1 MSKISQRWHTASP
14 RTRVLAVTM
23 ASVMIFGGFAGGL
36 LFDQARIESANPG
49 GLIGRDSSRSF
60 SSVQFFGDSL
70 NFGLYAS
77 LPDASFQE
85 IVLAQSDA
93 LAPSASIVDGTEVGG
108 TVDNVRSKSDLTRST
123 DLNIVELGTNDV
135 GRTNLTDFANSYT
148 KLISS
153 LRSAS
158 PGAGLICLG
167 VWQTESR
174 AVTYD
179 DAIRRTCSQSD
190 GRYIGLSDLFDSS
203 GFRGPAGRQT
213 FGGVSDDFHPN
224 DVGHRAIAN
233 RIVAEL
239 GTL

>member
-1 MSKISQRWHTASP
+1 MSRISQRWDTASP
-14 RTRVLAVTM
+14 RTRVFTVTM

-36 LFDQARIESANPG
+36 FYNQARIESANLG
-49 GLIGRDSSRSF
+49 GLIGREASGSIN
-60 SSVQFFGDSL
+60 SVQFFGDSL
-70 NFGLYAS
+70 NYGLYAS
-77 LPDASFQE
+77 SPDSSFQR
-85 IVLAQSDA
+85 IVLARSDA
-93 LAPSASIVDGTEVGG
+93 LASSATVVDGTEVGG

-148 KLISS
+148 ELISS
-153 LRSAS
+153 LQSAS

-179 DAIRRTCSQSD
+179 DAIRRTCTQRD

-203 GFRGPAGRQT
+203 GSRGPAGRQT